1 MLGHI
6 PVETVMITWF
16 VRFDSDDT
24 SKYSDIGIEK
34 NHWLS
39 SALMLFKTAFPAHL
53 PVRTEPGKRAGIQPS
68 LFVALQSCR

>member
-16 VRFDSDDT
+16 RFDSDDT

-34 NHWLS
+34 KSL
-39 SALMLFKTAFPAHL
+39 AF
-53 PVRTEPGKRAGIQPS
+53 
-68 LFVALQSCR
+68 